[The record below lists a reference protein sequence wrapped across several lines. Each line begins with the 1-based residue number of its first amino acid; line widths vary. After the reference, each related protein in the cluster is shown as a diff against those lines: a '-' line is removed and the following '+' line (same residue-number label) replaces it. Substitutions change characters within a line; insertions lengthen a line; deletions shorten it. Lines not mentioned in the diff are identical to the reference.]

1 MNHLPSLDKLFQF
14 DPDLNDELYC
24 DRIRLKS
31 QQFFAQNAPLSR
43 AEGHPQQ
50 SAATTSYKCLSIMVI
65 YSIKRS
71 VQTSGDVM
79 IILKR
84 PFGLPIDEPSAF
96 FR

>member
-1 MNHLPSLDKLFQF
+1 MIKL
-14 DPDLNDELYC
+14 LLV
-24 DRIRLKS
+24 
-31 QQFFAQNAPLSR
+31 FAQRLSSGAAEAKR
-43 AEGHPQQ
+43 RELGLEAEGRPQQ
-50 SAATTSYKCLSIMVI
+50 SAATTGYKCLSIMVI

-84 PFGLPIDEPSAF
+84 PFGLPIDESSAF